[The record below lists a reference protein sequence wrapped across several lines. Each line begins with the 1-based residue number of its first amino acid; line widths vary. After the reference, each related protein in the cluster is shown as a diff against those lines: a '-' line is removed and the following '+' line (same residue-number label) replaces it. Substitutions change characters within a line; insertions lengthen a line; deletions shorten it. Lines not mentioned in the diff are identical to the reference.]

1 MCQVV
6 TRVSTLHPRVLTEV
20 RASLL
25 QTATSTIR
33 SQPGLGLDTTKEFGV
48 RCAVRTEEREATR
61 EERKEATSPE
71 TSET

>member
-1 MCQVV
+1 MYD
-6 TRVSTLHPRVLTEV
+6 TLLTG
-20 RASLL
+20 
-25 QTATSTIR
+25 IR
-33 SQPGLGLDTTKEFGV
+33 PGYNKEFGV